1 MQTSKY
7 SLVSDATLD
16 GQSFLARTLAHG
28 DDLGKINAEK
38 AAGFSED
45 IAALAHKLI
54 TMKVVDLSDEAA
66 LRAQIQTSFAL
77 TSIGIEY
84 GSNGNLDKAVNVL
97 LANPIVKFYQIGN
110 TLTDKLLEKANHILE
125 NAVIEPDESLTHLD
139 IDNIRIYNHA
149 EATFLDKLSTYNT
162 TISSAQVIIKDSH
175 PPRTF
180 ANLSDMET
188 IRQQLDYLEA
198 RWSYVQALP
207 LDTVFSVDP
216 PFSIAI
222 DPIQTLTLSLMAN
235 LTLYFEPDLQ
245 LESDTLSDFCEIVLD
260 EDTNEIRQAP
270 QQRLLDWIENYLEQ
284 DNQSDSVKQ
293 YVAVYWD
300 ACLQALKNPS
310 PDLEML
316 MGFNA
321 ISL

>member
-16 GQSFLARTLAHG
+16 GQSFLACTLAHG
-28 DDLGKINAEK
+28 DDLGKIDSEK
-38 AAGFSED
+38 AAEFSED

-84 GSNGNLDKAVNVL
+84 GSNGNLDKAVSVL

-139 IDNIRIYNHA
+139 IDNIRIYNHT

-162 TISSAQVIIKDSH
+162 TISSAQVIIRDSH

-180 ANLSDMET
+180 TNLSDMET

-222 DPIQTLTLSLMAN
+222 DPIQTLTLSMMAN

-260 EDTNEIRQAP
+260 DDVNEIRQAP

-293 YVAVYWD
+293 YVAVYWG

-316 MGFNA
+316 MGFGT
-321 ISL
+321 ISP